1 MKNTLFAAAIAA
13 VAVQASAADLEL
25 SLQAYT
31 FRDRSFVETVETAAR
46 LGYKNIEAY
55 PGQRLGGGMP
65 GSTDYNSIRLETLA
79 QLKAYLAKAHVKV
92 VSYGVTGANGEAQWR
107 RLTAFCK
114 ELGIG
119 LVQVEVG
126 ISPENLRLGAKIAGE
141 AGVRIGLHN
150 HRQPAGRP
158 EAVLKALENAGPA
171 VGASS
176 DIGHWQN
183 SGVDP
188 VTGVKLLKG
197 RFFSIHAIDAS
208 GPKAGNKD
216 VALGSGVIDLVTI
229 MNELKKNEKGT
240 VYITVE
246 DEWQHDDLESAV
258 AASAR
263 WFNAWKRGELAAD
276 GRVRADA
283 IAGLWKDVDA
293 ANPSGWD
300 AKALG
305 LVDDIAQRVSQMRA
319 IGLDKSS
326 FKSDEKGMAPNEN
339 VDAAFAGEGR
349 KFCRPWKGNGYVSC
363 DATFLVAANYY
374 TISSAN
380 DDPSRD
386 PVAWVLYGS
395 KDGHSWVELDRRDNV
410 KFTMR
415 HQLRGFQIKNPQMS
429 RTYKIVFH
437 KNNGGR
443 LVQFSRVAFYE

>member
-25 SLQAYT
+25 SLQAYS

-79 QLKAYLAKAHVKV
+79 QLKAYLAKSPVKV
-92 VSYGVTGANGEAQWR
+92 VSYGVTGANGEAEWR

-188 VTGVKLLKG
+188 VAGVKLLKG

-258 AASAR
+258 AAEYEIEDLASAR
-263 WFNAWKRGELAAD
+263 EAIEGFLEQMKELHY
-276 GRVRADA
+276 
-283 IAGLWKDVDA
+283 LLTEETEE
-293 ANPSGWD
+293 S
-300 AKALG
+300 
-305 LVDDIAQRVSQMRA
+305 
-319 IGLDKSS
+319 
-326 FKSDEKGMAPNEN
+326 
-339 VDAAFAGEGR
+339 
-349 KFCRPWKGNGYVSC
+349 
-363 DATFLVAANYY
+363 T
-374 TISSAN
+374 
-380 DDPSRD
+380 
-386 PVAWVLYGS
+386 
-395 KDGHSWVELDRRDNV
+395 
-410 KFTMR
+410 
-415 HQLRGFQIKNPQMS
+415 
-429 RTYKIVFH
+429 
-437 KNNGGR
+437 
-443 LVQFSRVAFYE
+443 

>member
-1 MKNTLFAAAIAA
+1 MKNTLFAAAFAA
-13 VAVQASAADLEL
+13 FAVQASAADLEL
-25 SLQAYT
+25 SLQAYS

-158 EAVLKALENAGPA
+158 EAVLKALEGAGPT

-183 SGVDP
+183 SGVNP
-188 VTGVKLLKG
+188 VDGVKILKG

-305 LVDDIAQRVSQMRA
+305 LVDDIAPLTSLRSRATRRAWPPTRTSTPHSPAKAASSAVPGREWDTFRATRRSSLRRTTTRSAPRTTILRA
-319 IGLDKSS
+319 IRSRGCS
-326 FKSDEKGMAPNEN
+326 MARRT
-339 VDAAFAGEGR
+339 ATRGWSWTAG
-349 KFCRPWKGNGYVSC
+349 
-363 DATFLVAANYY
+363 T
-374 TISSAN
+374 T
-380 DDPSRD
+380 
-386 PVAWVLYGS
+386 
-395 KDGHSWVELDRRDNV
+395 
-410 KFTMR
+410 
-415 HQLRGFQIKNPQMS
+415 
-429 RTYKIVFH
+429 
-437 KNNGGR
+437 
-443 LVQFSRVAFYE
+443 

>member
-25 SLQAYT
+25 SLQAYS

-46 LGYKNIEAY
+46 LGYKNLEAY
-55 PGQRLGGGMP
+55 PGQRLGGGMS

-79 QLKAYLAKAHVKV
+79 KLKAYLAKSPVKV

-158 EAVLKALENAGPA
+158 EAVLKALEGAGPT

-183 SGVDP
+183 SGVNP
-188 VTGVKLLKG
+188 VDGVKVLKG
-197 RFFSIHAIDAS
+197 RVFSIHAIDAS

-229 MNELKKNEKGT
+229 MNELKRNEKGT
-240 VYITVE
+240 VYITHRV
-246 DEWQHDDLESAV
+246 HHGGGRM
-258 AASAR
+258 AACR
-263 WFNAWKRGELAAD
+263 P
-276 GRVRADA
+276 RVRR
-283 IAGLWKDVDA
+283 G
-293 ANPSGWD
+293 GER
-300 AKALG
+300 AL
-305 LVDDIAQRVSQMRA
+305 VQRVEARRA
-319 IGLDKSS
+319 CSRRQGARRRDSR
-326 FKSDEKGMAPNEN
+326 A
-339 VDAAFAGEGR
+339 VEGR
-349 KFCRPWKGNGYVSC
+349 
-363 DATFLVAANYY
+363 
-374 TISSAN
+374 
-380 DDPSRD
+380 
-386 PVAWVLYGS
+386 
-395 KDGHSWVELDRRDNV
+395 
-410 KFTMR
+410 
-415 HQLRGFQIKNPQMS
+415 
-429 RTYKIVFH
+429 
-437 KNNGGR
+437 
-443 LVQFSRVAFYE
+443 

>member
-25 SLQAYT
+25 SLQAYS

-92 VSYGVTGANGEAQWR
+92 VSYGVTGANGEAQW
-107 RLTAFCK
+107 
-114 ELGIG
+114 LGIG

-158 EAVLKALENAGPA
+158 EAVLKALGEAGPT

-183 SGVDP
+183 SGVNP
-188 VTGVKLLKG
+188 VDGVKTLKG

-240 VYITVE
+240 VYI
-246 DEWQHDDLESAV
+246 
-258 AASAR
+258 
-263 WFNAWKRGELAAD
+263 
-276 GRVRADA
+276 RVRR
-283 IAGLWKDVDA
+283 G
-293 ANPSGWD
+293 GER
-300 AKALG
+300 AL
-305 LVDDIAQRVSQMRA
+305 VQRVEARRA
-319 IGLDKSS
+319 CSRRQGARRRDSR
-326 FKSDEKGMAPNEN
+326 A
-339 VDAAFAGEGR
+339 VEGR
-349 KFCRPWKGNGYVSC
+349 
-363 DATFLVAANYY
+363 
-374 TISSAN
+374 
-380 DDPSRD
+380 
-386 PVAWVLYGS
+386 
-395 KDGHSWVELDRRDNV
+395 
-410 KFTMR
+410 
-415 HQLRGFQIKNPQMS
+415 
-429 RTYKIVFH
+429 
-437 KNNGGR
+437 
-443 LVQFSRVAFYE
+443 